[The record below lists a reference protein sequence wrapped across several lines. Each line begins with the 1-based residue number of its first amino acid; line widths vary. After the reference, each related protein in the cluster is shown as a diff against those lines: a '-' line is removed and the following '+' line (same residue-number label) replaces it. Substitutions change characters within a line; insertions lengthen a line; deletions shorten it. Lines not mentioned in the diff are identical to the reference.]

1 MARRPSPRRAGR
13 LSRAGN
19 AASVR
24 PSRRWRRAVVQQAP
38 RACLLAE
45 MPSTRQKPPA
55 GSTLRTRRGC
65 VSSWEPAH
73 SRTVEADHLLR
84 IRQLAPVMDQEAAHA
99 GEFVLL
105 LGLHLDCELLV
116 RQVRTRK
123 LEGLCG
129 FRLVLVDLAGVLVVA
144 ASLQLFDAL
153 FGLVFV
159 TLAGRVVVRRHV
171 SHSSRPFP
179 CCACQ
184 APSCRAFRAIG
195 RGGLCTIGPASDT
208 PTTDARNEHQ
218 VTMLYSAR
226 QEDRPARYPA

>member
-84 IRQLAPVMDQEAAHA
+84 VRQLAPVVDQEAAHA
-99 GEFVLL
+99 GELVVL

-123 LEGLCG
+123 LEGLG
-129 FRLVLVDLAGVLVVA
+129 RFGLVLVDLAGVLVVA
-144 ASLQLFDAL
+144 SSLQLFDAL
-153 FGLVFV
+153 FGLVFL
-159 TLAGRVVVRRHV
+159 TLARCVVVRRHV
-171 SHSSRPFP
+171 SHSLRPFLV
-179 CCACQ
+179 
-184 APSCRAFRAIG
+184 APVKPPQCRVVRAIG
-195 RGGLCTIGPASDT
+195 RGGFCTIDRGTGTPA
-208 PTTDARNEHQ
+208 TTAGVEHP
-218 VTMLYSAR
+218 VTTGYSAVR
-226 QEDRPARYPA
+226 SDPRG